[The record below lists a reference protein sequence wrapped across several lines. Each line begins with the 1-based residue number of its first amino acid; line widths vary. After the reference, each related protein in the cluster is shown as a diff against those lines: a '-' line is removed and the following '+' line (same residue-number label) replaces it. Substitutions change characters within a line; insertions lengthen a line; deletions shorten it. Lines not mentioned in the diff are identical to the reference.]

1 MFDFKDYDGLSHKLE
16 VGQDKVAIMRDMLS
30 SIPDS
35 DWTEEREAEYHKL
48 SDLYRTLEDMR
59 RNISAVVNFMSDLD
73 YIKEEMP
80 RLYET
85 MEDASNKTYDLFP
98 GVWERLEEL
107 ELTLRRD

>member
-30 SIPDS
+30 AIADS
-35 DWTEEREAEYHKL
+35 DWTEEKEAEYNKL

-59 RNISAVVNFMSDLD
+59 KHFSIVVNFMSDLD

-80 RLYET
+80 RLYEI
-85 MEDASNKTYDLFP
+85 MEDTSNTTYDLFP
-98 GVWERLEEL
+98 DIWERLEN
-107 ELTLRRD
+107 LTIRKG